1 MGLADTS
8 DRMKLTV
15 QLPSQL
21 LERARDTVFWTPGL
35 TLTALAGIGLREA
48 ISTIERKHG
57 RPLPHR
63 TQRLRVGRP
72 ISRLANTR
80 GR

>member
-1 MGLADTS
+1 MGVVETL

-15 QLPSQL
+15 QLPSHL

-35 TLTALAGIGLREA
+35 TLAALAGNGLKQE

-63 TQRLRVGRP
+63 TQKLRVGRP
-72 ISRLANTR
+72 ISRSASTKR
-80 GR
+80 K